1 MLTQRSLIRLS
12 ALVLPLVL
20 LNACTMSMSSIKF
33 PQLQHHKHQRKVR
46 FSSPLPPGKVSLRQK
61 VGLGLAPL
69 RHSNSPA
76 ERYFLSPL
84 GALFAVR
91 LNSLMPWGQRPFSV
105 LNLPLGKS

>member
-20 LNACTMSMSSIKF
+20 LNACTTVDVEHQVPSTTT
-33 PQLQHHKHQRKVR
+33 PQAPEKSKVQ
-46 FSSPLPPGKVSLRQK
+46 FSKVSLRQK